1 MAQDTPPDVWSKI
14 FVIERDLLENQRSLN
29 RLDSSYAEVISK
41 LEKIKDELRDKKSVD
56 DFEER
61 IRDLEEMVDSLRQ
74 EMPEM
79 RLIRKIV
86 FALVAFVLTAFLGVI
101 WNSVILNPQKNNSMK
116 IENSQEVVKKI
127 VEEYNKG
134 IK

>member
-29 RLDSSYAEVISK
+29 RLDSSYTEVISK